1 MRRANTWRWLTLIVT
16 AWLLALPAAWAAS
29 AASAAEP
36 VMPATPP
43 TPRRIVSLLPSITE
57 AVCALDAC
65 DRLVGVDRYSN
76 WPAPINNL
84 PRLGGMDDAQLERI
98 VALRPDLV
106 LAAPSTRV
114 VERLRSLGLRV
125 VTLQAENHAEVHQSL
140 RQIALLLD
148 GRPDRAEALWTRI
161 ESDLALA
168 AQRVPAAW
176 RGRRVYFEIAT
187 TPHAAG
193 AASFIGQTLTRLGL
207 RNIVDADMGPF
218 PQLNPEF
225 ILRAAPDLVM
235 AAHQPLADM
244 ARRPGW
250 HRLAALSSRQTCGY
264 APAPYDMLV
273 RPGPRLGEAARL
285 IADCLAALPPPR

>member
-1 MRRANTWRWLTLIVT
+1 MRRAMTWHGLSLIVA
-16 AWLLALPAAWAAS
+16 AWLLALPVARAAESVAAS
-29 AASAAEP
+29 
-36 VMPATPP
+36 

-114 VERLRSLGLRV
+114 VDRLRSLGLRV
-125 VTLQAENHAEVHQSL
+125 VTLQAENHAEVRQSL

-148 GRPDRAEALWTRI
+148 GRPDRADALWTTI
-161 ESDLALA
+161 EADLALA
-168 AQRVPAAW
+168 AQRVPVAW

-193 AASFIGQTLTRLGL
+193 SASFIGQTLARLGL
-207 RNIVDADMGPF
+207 RNIVDTAMGPF

-235 AAHQPLADM
+235 AASQPLADM
-244 ARRPGW
+244 PRRPGW
-250 HRLAALSSRQTCGY
+250 HRLTALSSRQTCGY